1 LIVGLSHG
9 LVITFLRARFG
20 NTVKGIV
27 LAGGLGTRLSPLT
40 KVASKQLLPVYDKP
54 LIYYPLSTLMLANI
68 KEVLVIA
75 APSQI
80 ERFKELLGNGVEFGL
95 MISYKIQENPAG
107 IAESLIL
114 AEEFLAGSK
123 SALVLGDNL
132 FHGSGLGRRLEAF
145 NNVVG
150 AQIFGY
156 HVQDP
161 SPYGV
166 ATINEQRLVTALTE
180 KPKNSESKIAIPGL
194 YFFDETAS
202 SRARELMPS
211 PRGELE
217 ILDLLKSY
225 LLNAALNLEMLPR
238 GTAWFDSGTFDD
250 LHEAGTYV
258 KLMQE
263 RTGERVGDPLEIAK
277 IRGWV
282 S

>member
-1 LIVGLSHG
+1 M
-9 LVITFLRARFG
+9 
-20 NTVKGIV
+20 KGIV
-27 LAGGLGTRLSPLT
+27 LAGGLGSRLRPLT

-68 KEVLVIA
+68 SEILVVV
-75 APSQI
+75 APDQL
-80 ERFKELLGNGVEFGL
+80 ETFKKLLIKGQDFGL
-95 MISYKIQENPAG
+95 NISYKVQENPSG

-114 AEEFLAGSK
+114 AEAFLDGSK
-123 SALVLGDNL
+123 SALILGDNL

-150 AQIFGY
+150 SQIFGY

-161 SPYGV
+161 SPYGI
-166 ATINEQRLVTALTE
+166 ATIDENGAVTALNE
-180 KPKNSESKIAIPGL
+180 KPKNSDSKIAIPGL
-194 YFFDETAS
+194 YFFDQTAS
-202 SRARELMPS
+202 KRARELKPS
-211 PRGELE
+211 SRGELE
-217 ILDLLKSY
+217 ILDLLNSY
-225 LLNAALNLEMLPR
+225 LISGSLNLEMLPR

-277 IRGWV
+277 LRGWV

>member
-1 LIVGLSHG
+1 M
-9 LVITFLRARFG
+9 
-20 NTVKGIV
+20 KGIV

-68 KEVLVIA
+68 RETLIIA
-75 APSQI
+75 APNQI
-80 ERFKELLGNGVEFGL
+80 ERFRDLLGIGAEFGL
-95 MISYKIQENPAG
+95 KISYKIQEKPAG

-114 AEEFLAGSK
+114 ADDFLAGSK
-123 SALVLGDNL
+123 AALVLGDNL
-132 FHGSGLGRRLEAF
+132 FHGSGLGRRLETF

-166 ATINEQRLVTALTE
+166 ATINEQNAVVALRE
-180 KPKNSESKIAIPGL
+180 KPTNSDSKIAIPGL
-194 YFFDETAS
+194 YFFDETAPR
-202 SRARELMPS
+202 RARELSPS
-211 PRGELE
+211 TRGELE

-225 LLNAALNLEMLPR
+225 LSDTALNLEMLPR
-238 GTAWFDSGTFDD
+238 GTAWFDSGTFED

-277 IRGWV
+277 YRGWV
-282 S
+282 N

>member
-1 LIVGLSHG
+1 M
-9 LVITFLRARFG
+9 
-20 NTVKGIV
+20 KGIV
-27 LAGGLGTRLSPLT
+27 LAGGLGTRLNPLT

-54 LIYYPLSTLMLANI
+54 LVYYSLSTLMLANI
-68 KEVLVIA
+68 REILVIA
-75 APSQI
+75 APNQI
-80 ERFKELLGNGVEFGL
+80 ERFRDLLGDGDDFGL
-95 MISYKIQENPAG
+95 SISFKTQEKPAG
-107 IAESLIL
+107 ITESLIL
-114 AEEFLAGSK
+114 AEQFLNGSK
-123 SALVLGDNL
+123 SALILGDNL
-132 FHGSGLGRRLEAF
+132 FHGSGLGRRLETF
-145 NNVVG
+145 NKVIG

-166 ATINEQRLVTALTE
+166 ATVNSNNEVTALVE
-180 KPKNSESKIAIPGL
+180 KPRNSESKIAIPGL

-202 SRARELMPS
+202 SRAKVLTPS
-211 PRGELE
+211 SRGELE

-225 LLNAALNLEMLPR
+225 LVDLSLNLEMLPR

-250 LHEAGTYV
+250 LHEAGSYV

-282 S
+282 N

>member
-1 LIVGLSHG
+1 MG
-9 LVITFLRARFG
+9 F
-20 NTVKGIV
+20 VKGIV

-40 KVASKQLLPVYDKP
+40 KVASKQLLPIYDKP

-68 KEVLVIA
+68 KEILIIA
-75 APSQI
+75 APDQI
-80 ERFKELLGNGVEFGL
+80 ERFKELLTEGQEFGL
-95 MISYKIQENPAG
+95 RITYKIQEKPAG

-114 AEEFLAGSK
+114 AEEFLGGSK

-132 FHGSGLGRRLEAF
+132 FHGPGLGRRLEAF
-145 NNVVG
+145 NNVTG

-156 HVQDP
+156 RVQDP

-166 ATINEQRLVTALTE
+166 ATINENGVVTALNE

-194 YFFDETAS
+194 YFFDESAS
-202 SRARELMPS
+202 SRARGLRPS
-211 PRGELE
+211 SRGELE
-217 ILDLLKSY
+217 ILDLLRSY
-225 LLNAALNLEMLPR
+225 LSDVSLNLEMLPR
-238 GTAWFDSGTFDD
+238 GTAWFDSGTFED

-277 IRGWV
+277 YRGWV
-282 S
+282 N

>member
-1 LIVGLSHG
+1 M
-9 LVITFLRARFG
+9 
-20 NTVKGIV
+20 KGIV
-27 LAGGLGTRLSPLT
+27 LAGGLGSRLSPLT

-54 LIYYPLSTLMLANI
+54 LVYYPLSTLMLANI
-68 KEVLVIA
+68 REILVIA
-75 APSQI
+75 APNQI
-80 ERFKELLGNGVEFGL
+80 ERFSDLLGNGEELGL
-95 MISYKIQENPAG
+95 CISYKVQMKPAG

-114 AEEFLAGSK
+114 AEEFLDGSK
-123 SALVLGDNL
+123 SALILGDNL

-145 NNVVG
+145 NEIEG
-150 AQIFGY
+150 AQTFGY

-166 ATINEQRLVTALTE
+166 ATVNDDNMVTALVE
-180 KPKNSESKIAIPGL
+180 KPKYSESKIAIPGL

-202 SRARELMPS
+202 CRAKELKPS
-211 PRGELE
+211 KRGELE
-217 ILDLLKSY
+217 ILDLLRSY
-225 LLNAALNLEMLPR
+225 LDDLLLNLEMLPR

-282 S
+282 N

>member
-1 LIVGLSHG
+1 M
-9 LVITFLRARFG
+9 
-20 NTVKGIV
+20 KGIV
-27 LAGGLGTRLSPLT
+27 LAGGLGTRLTPLT
-40 KVASKQLLPVYDKP
+40 KIASKQLLPVYDKP

-68 KEVLVIA
+68 REILVIA
-75 APSQI
+75 ALNQT
-80 ERFKELLGNGVEFGL
+80 ERFRDLLGNGEDFGL
-95 MISYKIQENPAG
+95 SISYKVQENPAG
-107 IAESLIL
+107 IGESLIL
-114 AEEFLAGSK
+114 AEEFLDGSK

-145 NNVVG
+145 NKVVG

-166 ATINEQRLVTALTE
+166 ATINDSNIVTALQE
-180 KPKNSESKIAIPGL
+180 KPTNSESKVAIPGL

-202 SRARELMPS
+202 SRAKKLKPS
-211 PRGELE
+211 ARGELE

-225 LLNAALNLEMLPR
+225 LSDAALNLEMLPR

-263 RTGERVGDPLEIAK
+263 RTGERVGDPFEIAK
-277 IRGWV
+277 IRGWIN
-282 S
+282 

>member
-1 LIVGLSHG
+1 M
-9 LVITFLRARFG
+9 
-20 NTVKGIV
+20 KGIV
-27 LAGGLGTRLSPLT
+27 LAGGLGTRLNPLT

-54 LIYYPLSTLMLANI
+54 LAYYPLSTLMLANI
-68 KEVLVIA
+68 REILVIA
-75 APSQI
+75 TPNQI
-80 ERFKELLGNGVEFGL
+80 ARFKDLLGNGDDFGL
-95 MISYKIQENPAG
+95 SLSYKVQQKPAG
-107 IAESLIL
+107 IAESFIL
-114 AEEFLAGSK
+114 GEEFLNDSK
-123 SALVLGDNL
+123 SALILGDNL

-145 NNVVG
+145 NEIVG

-166 ATINEQRLVTALTE
+166 ATVNSENVVTALVE
-180 KPKNSESKIAIPGL
+180 KPTNSESRIAIPGL

-202 SRARELMPS
+202 SRAKELVPS
-211 PRGELE
+211 SRGELE
-217 ILDLLKSY
+217 ILDLLRTYLVDKS
-225 LLNAALNLEMLPR
+225 LNLEMLPR

-282 S
+282 N

>member
-1 LIVGLSHG
+1 M
-9 LVITFLRARFG
+9 
-20 NTVKGIV
+20 KGIV
-27 LAGGLGTRLSPLT
+27 LAGGLGTRLNPLT

-68 KEVLVIA
+68 REVLIIA
-75 APSQI
+75 APNQLD
-80 ERFKELLGNGVEFGL
+80 RFSELLGNGEDFGL
-95 MISYKIQENPAG
+95 RMSYKTQEIPSG

-114 AEEFLAGSK
+114 GEEFLDGSK

-145 NNVVG
+145 NNVDG
-150 AQIFGY
+150 GQIFGY

-166 ATINEQRLVTALTE
+166 ATINNENIVTALHE

-194 YFFDETAS
+194 YFFDETAPL
-202 SRARELMPS
+202 RAKELKPS
-211 PRGELE
+211 ARGELE
-217 ILDLLKSY
+217 ILDLLRSY
-225 LLNAALNLEMLPR
+225 LSDSALNLEMLPR

-282 S
+282 N

>member
-1 LIVGLSHG
+1 M
-9 LVITFLRARFG
+9 R
-20 NTVKGIV
+20 GIV

-40 KVASKQLLPVYDKP
+40 KVISKQMLPVYDKP
-54 LIYYPLSTLMLANI
+54 LIYYPLSTLMLANVREI
-68 KEVLVIA
+68 LVVA
-75 APSQI
+75 APIQI
-80 ERFKELLGNGVEFGL
+80 ERFRELIGDGDDFGL
-95 MISYKIQENPAG
+95 SLCYKVQEKPAG

-114 AEEFLAGSK
+114 AEEFLNGSK
-123 SALVLGDNL
+123 SALILGDNL
-132 FHGSGLGRRLEAF
+132 FHGPGLGRRLESF
-145 NNVVG
+145 NNVFG

-166 ATINEQRLVTALTE
+166 ATLNSENKVTALVE
-180 KPKNSESKIAIPGL
+180 KPRNSESNIAIPGL

-202 SRARELMPS
+202 SRAKTLIPS
-211 PRGELE
+211 GRGELE

-225 LLNAALNLEMLPR
+225 LADTALNLEMLPR

-277 IRGWV
+277 VRGWLN
-282 S
+282 

>member
-1 LIVGLSHG
+1 M
-9 LVITFLRARFG
+9 
-20 NTVKGIV
+20 KGII

-68 KEVLVIA
+68 REILVIA
-75 APSQI
+75 APEQV
-80 ERFKELLGNGVEFGL
+80 ETFKKLLNEGLQFGL
-95 MISYKIQENPAG
+95 TVAYKIQKKPAG
-107 IAESLIL
+107 IAESLVL
-114 AEEFLAGSK
+114 AEAFLDGSK
-123 SALVLGDNL
+123 SALILGDNL
-132 FHGSGLGRRLEAF
+132 FHGSGLGRRLESF
-145 NNVVG
+145 KNVDG

-166 ATINEQRLVTALTE
+166 ATINKNGGVTALNE

-202 SRARELMPS
+202 KRTSGLKPS
-211 PRGELE
+211 SRGELE
-217 ILDLLKSY
+217 IMDLLRSY
-225 LLNAALNLEMLPR
+225 MTDSSLNLEMLPR

-277 IRGWV
+277 LRRWV
-282 S
+282 N

>member
-1 LIVGLSHG
+1 M
-9 LVITFLRARFG
+9 
-20 NTVKGIV
+20 KGIV
-27 LAGGLGTRLSPLT
+27 LAGGLGTRLHPLT

-54 LIYYPLSTLMLANI
+54 LVYYPLATLMLANI
-68 KEVLVIA
+68 REILLIA
-75 APSQI
+75 ANNQI
-80 ERFKELLGNGVEFGL
+80 DRFKDLLGDGSDFGL
-95 MISYKIQENPAG
+95 SISYKVQEKPAG

-114 AEEFLAGSK
+114 AEEFLNSSK
-123 SALVLGDNL
+123 SALILGDNL
-132 FHGSGLGRRLEAF
+132 FHGPGLGRRLERF
-145 NNVVG
+145 NKVIG
-150 AQIFGY
+150 AQVFGY

-166 ATINEQRLVTALTE
+166 ATVNNENKVTALVE
-180 KPKNSESKIAIPGL
+180 KPRNSESKIAIPGL

-202 SRARELMPS
+202 SRAKELMPS
-211 PRGELE
+211 SRGELE

-225 LLNAALNLEMLPR
+225 LADMALNLEMLPR

-282 S
+282 N

>member
-1 LIVGLSHG
+1 M
-9 LVITFLRARFG
+9 
-20 NTVKGIV
+20 KGII
-27 LAGGLGTRLSPLT
+27 LAGGLGTRLRPLT

-68 KEVLVIA
+68 REALIIA
-75 APSQI
+75 APNQL
-80 ERFKELLGNGVEFGL
+80 ERFVELLGDGSEFGVE
-95 MISYKIQENPAG
+95 IEYKVQEKPAG
-107 IAESLIL
+107 IAESLVL
-114 AEEFLAGSK
+114 AEEFLSGGK

-145 NNVVG
+145 NNVSG

-166 ATINEQRLVTALTE
+166 ATINDKNAVISLHE

-194 YFFDETAS
+194 YFFDETAPRRAHELKPS
-202 SRARELMPS
+202 SR
-211 PRGELE
+211 GEIE
-217 ILDLLKSY
+217 ILDLLASY
-225 LLNAALNLEMLPR
+225 LRDKELNLEMLPR

-250 LHEAGTYV
+250 LHEAGSYV

-277 IRGWV
+277 FRGWV
-282 S
+282 I